1 MFNFISNTTK
11 NIYKKIYKCENFTNI
26 RFDKIITC
34 AILSK
39 LSYKN
44 PNDISDNELPFKMNS
59 KPIFFNNEITD
70 AQAYIWVLDDI
81 IYLSFRGT
89 SNIKD
94 ALIDINII
102 PTSLE
107 NNVKIHSGFYIQF
120 KSLEKNILKTLNSLE
135 FSELNICGHSLGGAI
150 STISAYYFGKL
161 FQNKKVNCYTIG
173 SPRVGNYNFIK
184 AFKENVNENYRI
196 NNDEDPVALVPLN
209 NNYIHVENNIV
220 LDETTF
226 TCYKWDC
233 PFYIRPLISLLNID
247 FKKPVEEHD
256 CTLYIERL
264 KKLVY

>member
-1 MFNFISNTTK
+1 MFNFITNISR
-11 NIYKKIYKCENFTNI
+11 NIYKKIYKSEHFTNI
-26 RFDKIITC
+26 RFDKIKTC

-44 PNDISDNELPFKMNS
+44 PSDIAEYDIPMSLDT

-70 AQAYIWVLDDI
+70 AQAYIWIVKDI

-94 ALIDINII
+94 ALIDINVVPI
-102 PTSLE
+102 LVD
-107 NNVKIHSGFYIQF
+107 NNIKIHTGFYTQF
-120 KSLEKNILKTLNSLE
+120 KSLEKNILETLNSLK
-135 FSELNICGHSLGGAI
+135 FVELNICGHSLGA
-150 STISAYYFGKL
+150 SCATIATYYFGKT
-161 FQNKKVNCYTIG
+161 FKNKKINCYTFG

-196 NNDEDPVALVPLN
+196 NNDEDPVALIPMD

-220 LDETTF
+220 LDENTF
-226 TCYKWDC
+226 ICYKTDC
-233 PFYIRPLISLLNID
+233 PFYIRPFISLLSID
-247 FKKPVEEHD
+247 FKKPIEEHD
-256 CTLYIERL
+256 CMLYIERL